1 MEHSRHAAS
10 QATQASPSWTVI
22 FSGQAST
29 QVLPYISVASSAP
42 LLHVKQLV
50 VVVRHVSQLV
60 EQGRHVLVT
69 SDSAVTTD
77 PSGHVTQHES
87 W

>member
-1 MEHSRHAAS
+1 M
-10 QATQASPSWTVI
+10 
-22 FSGQAST
+22 
-29 QVLPYISVASSAP
+29 LPYIRVASPVP

-60 EQGRHVLVT
+60 EHGRQVLVT
-69 SDSAVTTD
+69 SDSVVTTD